1 MPPNTSKAS
10 RASASSS
17 GDEEDA
23 HQGFR
28 PAGERQNRFE
38 DGRHRVMRVKI
49 CCISS
54 VAEAQM
60 AIRYGAQAV
69 GFVSEMPS
77 GVGVIPD
84 DRIREIVK
92 TIPPGIR
99 SFLLTS
105 RRDADLI
112 VAQQRHTCVDTIQL
126 VDRVGE
132 VELEKLRSSLPGVSL
147 VQVIHV
153 TGPGALAEAVSV
165 APLVDAILLDS
176 GTPDGPVRELGGT
189 GRVHDWEVSARIV
202 ARLDRP
208 VFLAGGLRPDNVAQA
223 IRKVRPFGVDV
234 CSGLRPAGF
243 LDEKLLASFFEAVRS
258 VAVD

>member
-1 MPPNTSKAS
+1 MK
-10 RASASSS
+10 
-17 GDEEDA
+17 
-23 HQGFR
+23 
-28 PAGERQNRFE
+28 
-38 DGRHRVMRVKI
+38 VKI

-60 AIRYGAQAV
+60 AIRHGAHAV

-84 DRIREIVK
+84 DLIREIAK

-105 RRDADLI
+105 RRDPDLI
-112 VAQQRHTCVDTIQL
+112 VAQQRETGVDTIQL
-126 VDRVGE
+126 VDRVGAR
-132 VELEKLRSSLPGVSL
+132 ELEKLRSSLPDVSL
-147 VQVIHV
+147 VQVVHV
-153 TGPGALAEAVSV
+153 TGAGAIEEAVSV

-176 GTPDGPVRELGGT
+176 GTPDAPVRELGGT

-202 ARLDRP
+202 AQVDRP
-208 VFLAGGLRPDNVAQA
+208 VFLAGGLRPDNVAEA
-223 IRKVRPFGVDV
+223 IRKVRPSGVDV
-234 CSGLRPAGF
+234 CSGLRPTGL
-243 LDEKLLASFFEAVRS
+243 LDERLLASFFEAVRS